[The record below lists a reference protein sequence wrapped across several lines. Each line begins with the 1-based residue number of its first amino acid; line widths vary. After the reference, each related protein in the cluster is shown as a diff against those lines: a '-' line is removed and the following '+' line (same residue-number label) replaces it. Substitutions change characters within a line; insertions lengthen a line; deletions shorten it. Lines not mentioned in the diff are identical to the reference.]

1 VSPGVPQ
8 SEQAVIEGRTAAV
21 TQYALFVMAC

>member
-1 VSPGVPQ
+1 VPQ